1 MIFKPFS
8 TLNNHKILYLGYM
21 DTMIV
26 FYINCS
32 CDQQLSDWVIL
43 TLERRKKLSK
53 LKLSSQILG
62 TMCLGKRNPASPG
75 IIRKSFN
82 RLVTFFIDTVKVG
95 LYHLTMLKGLFLY
108 SILQHASNKILRH
121 RFETV
126 GGYDMEKLSYYVV
139 FVVVSSKIT
148 IGVMNVLNW
157 KSLDGYCFNRTNRS
171 WILIKMCVILFPFH
185 FSTYEL
191 RRHQTLKRL
200 QEYSLIHVL
209 DMGKNK
215 EVAVETKD
223 QFRRTSNMVNEL
235 NDSTILANKMHI
247 HGQILTTI
255 FERLPLCVI
264 LAAMY
269 LACKGKFVLL
279 TSRWTSK
286 GVSCPD

>member
-1 MIFKPFS
+1 MI
-8 TLNNHKILYLGYM
+8 L
-21 DTMIV
+21 

-32 CDQQLSDWVIL
+32 WDKELSDWVIL
-43 TLERRKKLSK
+43 TLERRRKLSK
-53 LKLSSQILG
+53 LKLSYQNLG
-62 TMCLGKRNPASPG
+62 TSCLGKRNPDSPSG
-75 IIRKSFN
+75 IRKSFA
-82 RLVTFFIDTVKVG
+82 RLVTLFIDTVEVG

-108 SILQHASNKILRH
+108 SILQHASSKILRH

-157 KSLDGYCFNRTNRS
+157 KSLDCYCFNRTNRS
-171 WILIKMCVILFPFH
+171 RILIKMCVILFPFH

-200 QEYSLIHVL
+200 QEYSLIRVL
-209 DMGKNK
+209 DMGKKK
-215 EVAVETKD
+215 EGAIETKD
-223 QFRRTSNMVNEL
+223 QFRRTINMVNEL
-235 NDSTILANKMHI
+235 KDNTTLTNKMHI
-247 HGQILTTI
+247 HAQILTTI
-255 FERLPLCVI
+255 FERLPFCVI

-279 TSRWTSK
+279 TLS
-286 GVSCPD
+286 